1 MRVMKALSIT
11 CCLVLASALLAAE
24 PLQRRGATKAAPKAA
39 TKAARTSTDA
49 TCAADLGTG
58 ITSGRRFCD
67 VVIADSADKSI
78 MMKVPPRRGA
88 AKLLFDLHTRV
99 AIPPDSLPAAQT
111 FSSNTAIVVV
121 LGPKG
126 EMARAIATGEF
137 RRAADLFDRIAGG
150 PGGGP
155 KIVGPGPA
163 TPVEV
168 TLPTGTNVIGIVGE
182 RLEATT
188 RLGSQTYDTP
198 GRPVAIVS
206 NLRVEY
212 TPLR

>member
-1 MRVMKALSIT
+1 MGMKTLST
-11 CCLVLASALLAAE
+11 LLCVALASTLLAAA
-24 PLQRRGATKAAPKAA
+24 PVQRRAAAKAPAKAP
-39 TKAARTSTDA
+39 RTSTEA
-49 TCAADLGTG
+49 VCAADLGAG
-58 ITSGRRFCD
+58 VASGRRFCD

-88 AKLLFDLHTRV
+88 ARLLFDLHVRV
-99 AIPPDSLPAAQT
+99 AIPPESLPPAQT

-126 EMARAIATGEF
+126 EMARGIATGEF
-137 RRAADLFDRIAGG
+137 RRAADLFDRITGG

-155 KIVGPGPA
+155 KTVGPGPA
-163 TPVEV
+163 VPVEV

-182 RLEATT
+182 RLEVTT
-188 RLGSQTYDTP
+188 RLGTQSYDTP
-198 GRPVAIVS
+198 GRPIAIVS

>member
-1 MRVMKALSIT
+1 MKALSIT

-24 PLQRRGATKAAPKAA
+24 PLQRRGATKATKAA
-39 TKAARTSTDA
+39 TKAPRTSTDA

-58 ITSGRRFCD
+58 VSSGRRFCD

-78 MMKVPPRRGA
+78 MMTVPPRRGA
-88 AKLLFDLHTRV
+88 AKLLFDLHIRL
-99 AIPPDSLPAAQT
+99 AIPPDSVPAAQT

-126 EMARAIATGEF
+126 EMARGIATGEF
-137 RRAADLFDRIAGG
+137 RRSADLFDRIAGG

-155 KIVGPGPA
+155 KTVGPGPSV
-163 TPVEV
+163 PVEV

-182 RLEATT
+182 RLQVTT
-188 RLGSQTYDTP
+188 RLGTQTYDTP
-198 GRPVAIVS
+198 GRPIAIAS